1 MSLNDT
7 LSTAM
12 SKILNFEKVGKKE
25 CVIKPTSKVIKK
37 VLDILNAE
45 GYIGKY
51 EEVED
56 GKGNYLKVNLL
67 SNINKCGPI
76 KPRFSVALDNFE
88 KFEKRFLPS
97 KDFGVLIVSTS
108 QGLMTHY
115 QAKEKKIG
123 GRLVAYCY

>member
-7 LSTAM
+7 LSNAM
-12 SKILNFEKVGKKE
+12 SKILNFEKVGRKE
-25 CVIKPTSKVIKK
+25 CIVKPMSKVLKK

-56 GKGNYLKVNLL
+56 GRGNYLKISLIG
-67 SNINKCGPI
+67 NINECGSI
-76 KPRFSVALDNFE
+76 KPRFSVHFEGYE

-115 QAKEKKIG
+115 KAKEKKIG
-123 GRLVAYCY
+123 GRLIAFCY